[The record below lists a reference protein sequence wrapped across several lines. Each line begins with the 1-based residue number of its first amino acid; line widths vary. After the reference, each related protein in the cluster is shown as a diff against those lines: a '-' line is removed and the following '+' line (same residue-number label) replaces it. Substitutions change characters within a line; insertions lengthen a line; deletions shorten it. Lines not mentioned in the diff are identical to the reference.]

1 MSVVV
6 ICQEMGWTYEQY
18 LAQPVWFVSLIAE
31 KLNQDGKEMKK
42 AYGRK
47 KP

>member
-1 MSVVV
+1 MNVVV
-6 ICQEMGWTYEQY
+6 ICQEMGWTYQEY
-18 LAQPVWFVSLIAE
+18 LDAPNWFINLLVE
-31 KLNQDGKEMKK
+31 KMNQDGKEMKK

>member
-1 MSVVV
+1 MNVVV
-6 ICQEMGWTYEQY
+6 ICQEMGWTYQEY
-18 LAQPVWFVSLIAE
+18 LETPTWFLNLLAE
-31 KLNQDGKEMKK
+31 KLNQDGKELKK